1 MNVRTRP
8 AWESEASMHC
18 QFIPSVCSYCG
29 TGCGVL
35 FEVVDGRIVAT
46 WPMKSHP
53 VNQGRLC
60 IKGWNLH
67 EHINSFMR
75 LKSPMVKDNGTFIKT
90 TWEEAIQTVARR
102 FSAILEKH
110 GPDSIGVLV
119 SAKISNEE
127 NYLAQKFA
135 RAVIGTN
142 NVDHCARL

>member
-1 MNVRTRP
+1 MQ
-8 AWESEASMHC
+8 C

-35 FEVVDGRIVAT
+35 FQVVDGRIVAT
-46 WPMKSHP
+46 WPIKSHP
-53 VNQGRLC
+53 VNQGKLC

-75 LKSPMVKDNGTFIKT
+75 LKAPMVKENGRFVKT
-90 TWEEAIQTVARR
+90 TWEEALRIVARR
-102 FSAILEKH
+102 FAAIKERH